1 MPFNTFR
8 QIGSRVGVQ
17 GGGSFQNL
25 FVAKQMSLSH
35 CMMVSTKPVQIDEN
49 HDANVLFEST
59 KRALL
64 NNETL
69 IENIAVSVR
78 NYLEKEY
85 LDLSGVKIILEPLM
99 NVNSLKQK
107 VVESVNAL
115 FVSVATPVL
124 VCNESF
130 QNTLVQKLLPIG
142 LVSQN
147 ILNDVSDIILNFLPY
162 DIFLQKVSTIF
173 ESTLYANP
181 LFSSSIVTLEKSFNA
196 FRVSLGDGMLINKNT
211 VTLLEFEVKNNY
223 SYNILLQSTTFQST
237 VSTTI
242 QRITITAVRADNL
255 VLVQT
260 FLNVAYSTALTAT
273 TVSFATDI
281 FNTSGSSYNIYIRV
295 YAELSNASSS
305 IYANPIFL
313 IKESIINPAL
323 PVPSLYTTI
332 DVGKWSRPIEIYRVN
347 NVLIFTIN
355 TNYTLG
361 GMVLFSLR
369 TPIYF
374 IAIPLSIKSVNCTS
388 GNYIYIAS
396 TVDGRVSLG
405 GLNNIYNGGVPIVI
419 TQVKN
424 NGTPIWFANISCL
437 GLSNEDITGIVG
449 DSKGN
454 VYVYGSHTT
463 GNSLYVYNSDQTL
476 NTSALDTTPATN
488 VSTGAVYGLNAF
500 LVKINTEGFLISYAT
515 IIGENNQS
523 ISDVFVDTETDYIYI
538 TGTTESLSET
548 TITGF
553 NSEIIKVPANGRFFV
568 LRSGEDVVNH
578 LFIFEPTN
586 ITDTIFA
593 NKVAINRIGEMFV
606 IYNLN
611 TASINIYSANN
622 FTTPSEQN
630 VTGTYVLIKYNKYG
644 EYVFKLPIMLDY
656 VFKDNTCNVCT
667 TYNMDYYINFL
678 TVSPF
683 QIQGLPVIP
692 LPTNVVDMNVLVRF
706 SGANNSIMFIA
717 LIVGSI
723 VTKLYSYIN
732 TVFLQFAFE
741 NVVSIYRLEIAYA
754 PSSSKLTF
762 GSNGRSGTAVVSFN
776 DELIPVLIGYTYN
789 T

>member
-1 MPFNTFR
+1 
-8 QIGSRVGVQ
+8 
-17 GGGSFQNL
+17 
-25 FVAKQMSLSH
+25 
-35 CMMVSTKPVQIDEN
+35 
-49 HDANVLFEST
+49 
-59 KRALL
+59 
-64 NNETL
+64 
-69 IENIAVSVR
+69 
-78 NYLEKEY
+78 
-85 LDLSGVKIILEPLM
+85 
-99 NVNSLKQK
+99 
-107 VVESVNAL
+107 
-115 FVSVATPVL
+115 
-124 VCNESF
+124 
-130 QNTLVQKLLPIG
+130 
-142 LVSQN
+142 
-147 ILNDVSDIILNFLPY
+147 
-162 DIFLQKVSTIF
+162 
-173 ESTLYANP
+173 
-181 LFSSSIVTLEKSFNA
+181 
-196 FRVSLGDGMLINKNT
+196 MLINKNT

>member
-1 MPFNTFR
+1 
-8 QIGSRVGVQ
+8 
-17 GGGSFQNL
+17 
-25 FVAKQMSLSH
+25 
-35 CMMVSTKPVQIDEN
+35 
-49 HDANVLFEST
+49 
-59 KRALL
+59 
-64 NNETL
+64 
-69 IENIAVSVR
+69 
-78 NYLEKEY
+78 
-85 LDLSGVKIILEPLM
+85 
-99 NVNSLKQK
+99 
-107 VVESVNAL
+107 
-115 FVSVATPVL
+115 
-124 VCNESF
+124 
-130 QNTLVQKLLPIG
+130 
-142 LVSQN
+142 
-147 ILNDVSDIILNFLPY
+147 
-162 DIFLQKVSTIF
+162 
-173 ESTLYANP
+173 
-181 LFSSSIVTLEKSFNA
+181 
-196 FRVSLGDGMLINKNT
+196 MLINKNT

-741 NVVSIYRLEIAYA
+741 NVVSIYRLEFAYA